1 MDAKKTTLSM
11 DTAAALTIMFLSVFF
26 YFYLI
31 PVGINVPNAV
41 KHLPL
46 SPRFLPYVLTI
57 FIFVIASIMLVLSII
72 AAPKSQTEEDT
83 IDLQPTW
90 RRKLGI
96 LAIVLVMYWYLPEVI
111 GMLMTSITSICI
123 LLLVSGEKRLK
134 IYSGVGI
141 LIPIVVYFTFTEI
154 FYVSLPPGI
163 LFQN

>member
-1 MDAKKTTLSM
+1 M
-11 DTAAALTIMFLSVFF
+11 DTAAALVIMFLSVFF

-31 PVGINVPNAV
+31 PVGINVPSAV

-57 FIFVIASIMLVLSII
+57 FIFVIASIMLVFSIVAPPKPQ
-72 AAPKSQTEEDT
+72 AADDIIE
-83 IDLQPTW
+83 LQPTW
-90 RRKLGI
+90 RSKLGI
-96 LAIVLVMYWYLPEVI
+96 FAIVLVMYWYLPEII
-111 GMLMTSITSICI
+111 GMLMTSITSICV

-134 IYSGVGI
+134 IYSGVGV
-141 LIPIVVYFTFTEI
+141 LIPVVVYFTFTEI